1 MKQLIIVYFSVAL
14 LLSCNNNSGAN
25 NTQNSTNINAAQDTA
40 ANFFPVTAF
49 LKGEVNNIKTG
60 GVTPLKKITIGNHTD
75 STWLKMDSIEIAVSD
90 FLSPIIDSANLKKTF
105 TEKKFLD
112 QTINAFTF
120 SYDPIDASNN
130 NFLFKHWDVYVDPD
144 KNIVKRIYL
153 IKTANDGKTL
163 QLTWQTGKW
172 CKIVTIATID
182 GADVVVKE
190 EKILWNF
197 DEQ

>member
-1 MKQLIIVYFSVAL
+1 MIVCISAAL
-14 LLSCNNNSGAN
+14 FLSCRNNPA
-25 NTQNSTNINAAQDTA
+25 TTTPQNSTTNNNAGADTV
-40 ANFFPVTAF
+40 ANFFPVTSF

-75 STWLKMDSIEIAVSD
+75 SSWLKMDSLEIAVSD
-90 FLSPIIDSANLKKTF
+90 FLTPVIDTANLKKLF
-105 TEKKFLD
+105 FEKKFLD

-120 SYDPIDASNN
+120 SYDPVDIGKNS
-130 NFLFKHWDVYVDPD
+130 FLFKRWDVYVDPD
-144 KNIVKRIYL
+144 KNEVKRIYL

-172 CKIVTIATID
+172 CKIITIATID
-182 GADVVVKE
+182 GTDVVVKE

-197 DEQ
+197 NEQ